1 MATHGARGRSGGRPT
16 LEEVAARAGVGR
28 GTVSRVINGSPRV
41 SDTTRAAVEAAVAE
55 LGYVPNP
62 AARALAAN
70 RTDAIALVVPEPET
84 RFFAEPYFSDIL
96 KGVGAELADT
106 EMQLLL
112 IFAGSDKERRRLAQY
127 LAAHR
132 VDGVLLVSVHA
143 DDPLPDLLSQ
153 LEIPAVI
160 SGPRSAA
167 ETLTSVDSDNYGG
180 GRSAVEHLV
189 SRGRTRIA
197 HITGHL
203 DVYGAQRRVDGYR
216 DALRDA
222 GVDGDERLIEP
233 GDFTEEGG
241 RRAMET
247 LLARRPHLDAVF
259 AASDVTAAGARQVL
273 REAGAARGGPPYPRR
288 RRPRRLRRLGHRPPH
303 GPAPHQR
310 PPAHRGDGPQD
321 DRPAPHRDR
330 GPTSGDVAGP
340 GAAPDGAGHGVGAT
354 DLVLS
359 GCWAPPA
366 LPAPPRLPGPGP
378 GLCVVR
384 RPGGWSRTNASG
396 VDGSWRA
403 PCERRGDDRPVRGR
417 PAVCS
422 RPASAATVSPRP
434 APRRSG

>member
-1 MATHGARGRSGGRPT
+1 MASHGTRGRSGGRPT

-41 SDTTRAAVEAAVAE
+41 SDATRAAVEAAVAE
-55 LGYVPNP
+55 LGYVPNT

-84 RFFAEPYFSDIL
+84 RFFAEPYFSDML
-96 KGVGAELADT
+96 KGVGAELGET

-112 IFAGSDKERRRLAQY
+112 IFAGSDRERQRLAQY

-167 ETLTSVDSDNYGG
+167 ETLPSVDSDNYGG
-180 GRSAVEHLV
+180 ARQAVEHLL
-189 SRGRTRIA
+189 SRGRRRIA
-197 HITGHL
+197 HITGRL

-222 GVDGDERLIEP
+222 GLEADELLIAS

-241 RRAMET
+241 QHAMAE
-247 LLARRPHLDAVF
+247 LLGRRPDLDAVF

-273 REAGAARGGPPYPRR
+273 RESGRR
-288 RRPRRLRRLGHRPPH
+288 VP
-303 GPAPHQR
+303 
-310 PPAHRGDGPQD
+310 D
-321 DRPAPHRDR
+321 
-330 GPTSGDVAGP
+330 DVAL
-340 GAAPDGAGHGVGAT
+340 VGYDDSAIARHMHPPLT
-354 DLVLS
+354 SVRQPIEEMGRAMIDLLL
-359 GCWAPPA
+359 GEIA
-366 LPAPPRLPGPGP
+366 
-378 GLCVVR
+378 
-384 RPGGWSRTNASG
+384 
-396 VDGSWRA
+396 
-403 PCERRGDDRPVRGR
+403 DRR
-417 PAVCS
+417 PAVS
-422 RPASAATVSPRP
+422 RGLEPRQMVLATELVERTS
-434 APRRSG
+434 S